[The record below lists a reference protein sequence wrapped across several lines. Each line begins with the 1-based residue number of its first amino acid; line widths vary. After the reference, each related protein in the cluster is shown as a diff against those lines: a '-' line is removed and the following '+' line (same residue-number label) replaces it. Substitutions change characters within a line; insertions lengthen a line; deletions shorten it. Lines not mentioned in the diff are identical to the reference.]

1 MLYQSGYASF
11 HREPL
16 YRRRRTRQ
24 PHPDAAT
31 RRGRGGPQP
40 GGFVAGRLVWDK
52 DYGYPAISDPT
63 GRFQIGDD
71 VGASADV
78 TATKQ
83 GYQPYEHWYE
93 SNSNLTIALN
103 RISPVSHPLPL
114 FTTRKQRA
122 TPISSAALAGRL

>member
-1 MLYQSGYASF
+1 MRVFTGNRYIDGVVLDSRS
-11 HREPL
+11 RMPL
-16 YRRRRTRQ
+16 PGGDVAVRN
-24 PHPDAAT
+24 
-31 RRGRGGPQP
+31 RGW
-40 GGFVAGRLVWDK
+40 GFVAGRLVWDK

-71 VGASADV
+71 VGASAHV

-103 RISPVSHPLPL
+103 RRRPVPHPLPL